1 MCPIYLPR
9 HAVVKESS
17 TTRLWI
23 VFDVSTKTTNSRSPT
38 IQWDLFSAVIEF
50 RKFQYALNTDIIK
63 MYQHI
68 LIHPNDKYCQ

>member
-38 IQWDLFSAVIEF
+38 IQWDLFSVVIEF